1 MRNDLKIKKSF
12 LCPQSFFVLA
22 DKAWAGSYVLYKWQK
37 SLGNYIA
44 VAG

>member
-1 MRNDLKIKKSF
+1 MQS
-12 LCPQSFFVLA
+12 LCPQSVFVLD
-22 DKAWAGSYVLYKWQK
+22 DKAWAGSSLLYKWQK